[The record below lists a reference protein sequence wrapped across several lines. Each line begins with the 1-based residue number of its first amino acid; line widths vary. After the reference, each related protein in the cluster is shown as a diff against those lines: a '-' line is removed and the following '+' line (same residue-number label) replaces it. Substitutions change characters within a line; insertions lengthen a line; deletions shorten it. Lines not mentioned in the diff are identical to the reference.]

1 MLVRKILNLKEG
13 DEKMDENQQSQ
24 QNQQNQQQVTQPETS
39 QGSTSTTQPMAE
51 NVAAAL
57 SYVLGIISG
66 IVFLLIDKREFVR
79 FHAAQSTVFC
89 ALWIILVALLP
100 WTIIG
105 AVLVPLVSLIG
116 LGLWVI
122 LIIKAYQGELFKL
135 PLIADW
141 AEKLKNAI
149 KVS

>member
-1 MLVRKILNLKEG
+1 
-13 DEKMDENQQSQ
+13 MDENQENQPD
-24 QNQQNQQQVTQPETS
+24 QNQSS
-39 QGSTSTTQPMAE
+39 QAQPMSSSTAETPPQPMQE

-57 SYVLGIISG
+57 SYVLGIVSG

-89 ALWIILVALLP
+89 ALWIILVTLLP
-100 WTIIG
+100 LTIIG
-105 AVLVPLVSLIG
+105 AVLVPLVSLVG

-149 KVS
+149 QAP